1 MEITQV
7 VSLVVEIVE
16 FCIPFTL
23 VFGFTAKLL
32 NFAFDM
38 IFDRKI
44 SMQEVVL

>member
-1 MEITQV
+1 MEVTQIV
-7 VSLVVEIVE
+7 GLVVEIVE
-16 FCIPFTL
+16 CCIPFTL

-44 SMQEVVL
+44 SM